1 MCFLIALVYVQVLLR
16 VNSPPGNR
24 HRVCIAAPYPPC
36 YYSSLR
42 YNTGM
47 DSPYT
52 DQTTSEYSA
61 VPWNLRDVSGAILLV
76 VVGTLLLLIIGG
88 LVALVAGSLPAL
100 VVILLSVV
108 LELLLIF
115 GVWKFGLRR
124 YGKSWNSLGLIPSL
138 NNGALLVLL
147 VFLASLALTAVY
159 GLIVTFFDQEILAPE
174 PLPGD
179 LTETVLQRL
188 AGFFIVVL
196 LAPFAEE
203 IFFRGFLL
211 PAFANRWGFL
221 AGAIISSGLFGISH
235 VAPGSIVPAFM
246 SGMLF
251 AWLYH
256 RTGSLWNTTIAHGAQ
271 NALAFAVTAPV

>member
-1 MCFLIALVYVQVLLR
+1 MGQFAVGEITK
-16 VNSPPGNR
+16 
-24 HRVCIAAPYPPC
+24 VCIAAPYPPC

-47 DSPYT
+47 DTPYT
-52 DQTTSEYSA
+52 DSTTSRYSA
-61 VPWNLRDVSGAILLV
+61 VPWNLRDAAGAILLV
-76 VVGTLLLLIIGG
+76 VFGTLLLLIIAGI
-88 LVALVAGSLPAL
+88 VAQVSGSVPAL
-100 VVILLSVV
+100 VVILLSVA

-124 YGKSWNSLGLIPSL
+124 YGKSWNALGLIPSL
-138 NNGALLVLL
+138 NNGALLTLL
-147 VFLASLALTAVY
+147 VFFASLALTAIY
-159 GLIVTFFDQEILAPE
+159 GLIVVFFDQEILTPE

-188 AGFFIVVL
+188 AGFFIIVL

-203 IFFRGFLL
+203 VFFRGFLL

-221 AGAIISSGLFGISH
+221 AAAIISSGLFGISH

-246 SGMLF
+246 SGILF

-271 NALAFAVTAPV
+271 NALAFAVTTPV

>member
-1 MCFLIALVYVQVLLR
+1 MYVQVLSR
-16 VNSPPGNR
+16 VNSPTWNNHDLSG
-24 HRVCIAAPYPPC
+24 VCIAAPYPPC

-47 DSPYT
+47 DTPYT
-52 DQTTSEYSA
+52 DSTTSRYSA
-61 VPWNLRDVSGAILLV
+61 VPWNLRDIAGAILLV
-76 VVGTLLLLIIGG
+76 AFGTLLLLIIAGI
-88 LVALVAGSLPAL
+88 VAQVSGSVPAL
-100 VVILLSVV
+100 VVILLSVA
-108 LELLLIF
+108 LELLLLF
-115 GVWKFGLRR
+115 GVWMFGLRR
-124 YGKSWNSLGLIPSL
+124 YGKSWSALGLIPSL
-138 NNGALLVLL
+138 NNGALLTLL
-147 VFLASLALTAVY
+147 VFLASLALTAIY
-159 GLIVTFFDQEILAPE
+159 GLIVVFFDQEILTPE

-188 AGFFIVVL
+188 AGFFIIVL

-203 IFFRGFLL
+203 VFFRGFLL

-221 AGAIISSGLFGISH
+221 AAAIISSGLFGISH
-235 VAPGSIVPAFM
+235 VAPGSMVPAFM

-271 NALAFAVTAPV
+271 NALAFAVTTPV

>member
-1 MCFLIALVYVQVLLR
+1 
-16 VNSPPGNR
+16 
-24 HRVCIAAPYPPC
+24 
-36 YYSSLR
+36 
-42 YNTGM
+42 M

-52 DQTTSEYSA
+52 DQRISEYSA

-115 GVWKFGLRR
+115 GAWKFGLRR
-124 YGKSWNSLGLIPSL
+124 YGKSWNALGLIPSF
-138 NNGALLVLL
+138 NNGVLLALL
-147 VFLASLALTAVY
+147 VFLASLALTLAY

-203 IFFRGFLL
+203 VFFRGFLF
-211 PAFANRWGFL
+211 PTFANRWGFL
-221 AGAIISSGLFGISH
+221 AGAIISSVLFGISH

>member
-1 MCFLIALVYVQVLLR
+1 
-16 VNSPPGNR
+16 
-24 HRVCIAAPYPPC
+24 
-36 YYSSLR
+36 
-42 YNTGM
+42 M

-52 DQTTSEYSA
+52 DPTTSEYSA
-61 VPWNLRDVSGAILLV
+61 VPWNLRDVAGAILLV
-76 VVGTLLLLIIGG
+76 VFGTLLLLIIGG
-88 LVALVAGSLPAL
+88 LVAQITGSLPAS

-108 LELLLIF
+108 LELMLIF
-115 GVWKFGLRR
+115 GVWRFGLRR
-124 YGKSWNSLGLIPSL
+124 YGKSWNALGLIPSL
-138 NNGALLVLL
+138 NNGALLALL
-147 VFLASLALTAVY
+147 VFFASLALTAAY
-159 GLIVTFFDQEILAPE
+159 GLIVAFFDQEILTPE
-174 PLPGD
+174 PLPAD

-203 IFFRGFLL
+203 VFFRGFLL
-211 PAFANRWGFL
+211 PAFTNRWGL
-221 AGAIISSGLFGISH
+221 LVGAIISSGLFGISH

>member
-1 MCFLIALVYVQVLLR
+1 MR
-16 VNSPPGNR
+16 SG
-24 HRVCIAAPYPPC
+24 VCVAATYPPC

-47 DSPYT
+47 YSPYT
-52 DQTTSEYSA
+52 DPTTSEYSA
-61 VPWNLRDVSGAILLV
+61 VPWNLRDVAGAILLV
-76 VVGTLLLLIIGG
+76 VFGTLLIGG
-88 LVALVAGSLPAL
+88 LVALVAGSLSAP

-108 LELLLIF
+108 LELLLIL
-115 GVWKFGLRR
+115 GVWMFGLRR
-124 YGKSWNSLGLIPSL
+124 YGSSWSAVGLIPSL
-138 NNGALLVLL
+138 NNGALLALL
-147 VFLASLALTAVY
+147 VFFASLALTAVY
-159 GLIVTFFDQEILAPE
+159 GLIVSFFGQDVLAPE
-174 PLPGD
+174 PLPAE

-188 AGFFIVVL
+188 AGFFVVVL

-203 IFFRGFLL
+203 VFFRGFLL
-211 PAFANRWGFL
+211 PAFANRWGLL
-221 AGAIISSGLFGISH
+221 AGAIISSGLFAISH

>member
-1 MCFLIALVYVQVLLR
+1 MYVQVLLR
-16 VNSPPGNR
+16 VNSPTGNYHNYSTAPG
-24 HRVCIAAPYPPC
+24 CIAAPYPTC

-47 DSPYT
+47 DSPYI
-52 DQTTSEYSA
+52 DQKTSQYSA

-76 VVGTLLLLIIGG
+76 LVGTLLLFIIGG
-88 LVALVAGSLPAL
+88 LVALVTGSLPAL
-100 VVILLSVV
+100 AVIVLSLA

-124 YGKSWNSLGLIPSL
+124 YGKSWSALGLIPSL
-138 NNGALLVLL
+138 NNGALLALL
-147 VFLASLALTAVY
+147 VLLASLALTFVY
-159 GLIVTFFDQEILAPE
+159 GIVVTFFGQDILAPE

-179 LTETVLQRL
+179 LTETVLHRL
-188 AGFFIVVL
+188 AGFVVVVL

-203 IFFRGFLL
+203 VFFRGFLL

-221 AGAIISSGLFGISH
+221 VGAIISSGLFGISH

-271 NALAFAVTAPV
+271 NSLAFALTTPV